1 MPTVQEVE
9 DLLRTALE
17 AQEVDVTDISGDCG
31 SSFEV
36 SIVSAQFQGKAPLAR
51 HRLVNKAL
59 GSLMDEKIHALSI
72 KSLKTPEQAAA

>member
-1 MPTVQEVE
+1 M
-9 DLLRTALE
+9 
-17 AQEVDVTDISGDCG
+17 
-31 SSFEV
+31 

-72 KSLKTPEQAAA
+72 KSLKTPEHAAA

>member
-1 MPTVQEVE
+1 VVIT
-9 DLLRTALE
+9 THN
-17 AQEVDVTDISGDCG
+17 SCG

-59 GSLMDEKIHALSI
+59 GSLMDEKIHPLSI
-72 KSLKTPEQAAA
+72 KSLKTPEHAAA